1 MAHSDKLVKL
11 YKENIIMLE
20 SSMAHEIW
28 AKIKTIINK
37 LVQWRN
43 KLYNFRSIYAKKQKR
58 KIQKQS
64 VPHLFSKT
72 TTVWWNSEFQEV
84 VNMLEIKEA
93 DQVGKL

>member
-1 MAHSDKLVKL
+1 MAQSDKLVKL

-43 KLYNFRSIYAKKQKR
+43 KLYYLKEHICKKAKEKNAKTECSPSILQDYYGLMKFWISR
-58 KIQKQS
+58 GS
-64 VPHLFSKT
+64 
-72 TTVWWNSEFQEV
+72 
-84 VNMLEIKEA
+84 
-93 DQVGKL
+93 